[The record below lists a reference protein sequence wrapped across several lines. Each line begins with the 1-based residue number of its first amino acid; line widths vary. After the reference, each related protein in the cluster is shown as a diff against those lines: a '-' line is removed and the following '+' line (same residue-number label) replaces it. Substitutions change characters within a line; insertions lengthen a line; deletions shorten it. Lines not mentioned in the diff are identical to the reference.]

1 MENETK
7 KQVWKITD
15 ANKSETYSSGG
26 WIYIGIEEESSG
38 IEINYRE
45 GAEISTVS
53 EAIEIAL
60 EICELLNSINRQ
72 DGN

>member
-1 MENETK
+1 MENETI

-15 ANKSETYSSGG
+15 ANKSDTYSGG

-45 GAEISTVS
+45 GGEISTVS
-53 EAIEIAL
+53 EAIKIAL
-60 EICELLNSINRQ
+60 EICELLNSKNRQ

>member
-1 MENETK
+1 MENETI

-15 ANKSETYSSGG
+15 ANKSGTYNGG
-26 WIYIGIEEESSG
+26 WIYIGTEEDSSD

-45 GAEISTVS
+45 GGEISTVS
-53 EAIEIAL
+53 EAIKIAL
-60 EICELLNSINRQ
+60 EICELLNSKNRQ